1 MFYKGLRGNANIPIQ
16 DLERPLPKT
25 KHHHPEHYKH
35 MYNRTDTFKFS
46 FIPSVIKDW
55 NSLDYS
61 TITNAE
67 LTTNSPQNFAGA
79 VRKNHAG
86 C

>member
-1 MFYKGLRGNANIPIQ
+1 
-16 DLERPLPKT
+16 
-25 KHHHPEHYKH
+25 
-35 MYNRTDTFKFS
+35 MYNRTETFKFS

-67 LTTNSPQNFAGA
+67 LTTNSTQSFADT